1 MGVGAGKRRQLPP
14 WAMGL
19 AIAPLGFYYG
29 FVSTAL
35 PILLRAR
42 GVSVGRIA
50 WVSAVGFSPTF
61 WAFLLCPIL
70 DVKFSKRAYALT
82 FAAVAAVCLGVST
95 LLTGN
100 LVVFTAV
107 VTAGCTATVLFGN
120 THGGWMPDVIEDKHY
135 SQVGGVSQVANLG
148 AAGLVISTWPPKRRT
163 ASKISSQSA
172 ATHTPAGRAARRAA
186 S

>member
-1 MGVGAGKRRQLPP
+1 MRRQLPP

-100 LVVFTAV
+100 LVAFTAV
-107 VTAGCTATVLFGN
+107 VTAGCASIVMFGN

-135 SQVGGVSQVANLG
+135 SQVGGIEQRG
-148 AAGLVISTWPPKRRT
+148 EPGR
-163 ASKISSQSA
+163 
-172 ATHTPAGRAARRAA
+172 GRAVCRRWWWCWCGRWPRRWRRGCWD
-186 S
+186 